1 MVFDFKRIS
10 DSRVGPFTMPPS
22 LGPLDEQDV
31 EDWLDSMEYTQEE
44 HGDAQTAEG
53 SCLKFI
59 TCTAAP
65 HAEGSCLEFLTYNA
79 AGAVS
84 PTAAVETPH
93 RDAPTGSSSTEEV
106 TEIPLGIAHRRSS
119 KRNKTRTAAVVPHSD
134 HPIEHK
140 KKKRRAVVTVHDPNI
155 TKSLRH
161 VVESFNTP
169 YLKSKEIKDI
179 AKVLGITD
187 ARVRNFC
194 NNYRKRYSFYNNNT
208 KTPAIRQQ
216 GDLPTR
222 SYVQFMTENIAVTT
236 QTVAGLSC
244 CDELQCTVCLSMGSA
259 VASQTMAGFS
269 WCEGTQCTVCFSDGS
284 AVVSQTMAGFP
295 WCESDAT
302 VHSGDPGEADGL
314 PR

>member
-1 MVFDFKRIS
+1 
-10 DSRVGPFTMPPS
+10 MPPS
-22 LGPLDEQDV
+22 LGHADEQDV
-31 EDWLDSMEYTQEE
+31 EDWLASMEYTQEE
-44 HGDAQTAEG
+44 DGDAHNEG
-53 SCLKFI
+53 SCLK
-59 TCTAAP
+59 
-65 HAEGSCLEFLTYNA
+65 FLTYNA

-106 TEIPLGIAHRRSS
+106 TEIPLGIANRRVS
-119 KRNKTRTAAVVPHSD
+119 KRDKTRTSAVVPHSD
-134 HPIEHK
+134 HPIERKKK

-155 TKSLRH
+155 TKSLRD

-169 YLKSKEIKDI
+169 YLKSHEIKDT

-194 NNYRKRYSFYNNNT
+194 NNYRKRYSFYNNST
-208 KTPAIRQQ
+208 KTPTERQQ
-216 GDLPTR
+216 GYRHTQ
-222 SYVQFMTENIAVTT
+222 SYAQVTTENIAMTT
-236 QTVAGLSC
+236 QAVAGLS
-244 CDELQCTVCLSMGSA
+244 CTVCLSMGSA
-259 VASQTMAGFS
+259 VASHTMAGFS

-284 AVVSQTMAGFP
+284 AVISQTMAGFP